1 MGTDRSVKTGL
12 KRAAGLPLLLL
23 VCLVNLLMLYLCFP
37 DTRIEA
43 QAGSILAEDLRYPF
57 SGTDAF
63 RTDELRQIARDRTE
77 PVYLLD
83 AEAVAAAERNLDDWF
98 AQYDLFLREMTLRW
112 EEGAQEYNGF
122 LY

>member
-43 QAGSILAEDLRYPF
+43 QAGSILTEDLRYPF
-57 SGTDAF
+57 SGTDPF
-63 RTDELRQIARDRTE
+63 RTDELRQAARDRVQ
-77 PVYLLD
+77 PVYRL
-83 AEAVAAAERNLDDWF
+83 EESIVAAQGQALAAWF
-98 AQYDLFLREMTLRW
+98 DQYDLFMKDMVLRW
-112 EEGAQEYNGF
+112 EE
-122 LY
+122 